1 MNIPIIPP
9 ISWARAGAARQV
21 ESIRP
26 EVRAMASLRCMTY
39 SSILQFPQTFNEAFE
54 LLARLLFS
62 ITGRNRPS
70 VRLLR
75 REIHPRIFDDP
86 DLDAAVQVLFRAR
99 DRRAGAVTL
108 GQNVVGEEFSAAVGQ
123 VLGDFRRTLFR
134 ECM

>member
-1 MNIPIIPP
+1 MNILIIPP

-26 EVRAMASLRCMTY
+26 EVRAMASLRGMTY

-62 ITGRNRPS
+62 ITGPKS
-70 VRLLR
+70 TIGPLLR
-75 REIHPRIFDDP
+75 REIYPGIFDDP

-99 DRRAGAVTL
+99 DRRAGAV
-108 GQNVVGEEFSAAVGQ
+108 
-123 VLGDFRRTLFR
+123 
-134 ECM
+134 